1 MPEKTK
7 HNYDE
12 SKIKTLSS
20 LEHIRLRTGM
30 YIGRIGNGNHYD
42 DGCYILLKEVID
54 NAIDEYIMGFG
65 KEVEI
70 TIDGTRV
77 SVRDCGRGIPLGKV
91 VDCVSTI
98 NTGAKYNDDV
108 FQFSVGLNGVG
119 TKAVNA
125 LSDVFVVRSYRSGE
139 FVEASF
145 KRVQFTPD
153 LLPADLNGTMIY
165 NPADQTFRPRLGP
178 IFTDILLADEVN
190 RAPPKVQSALL
201 EAMQEKQVS
210 IGGTTHPLGELF
222 MVLAT
227 QNPIEHEGTYRLPEA
242 QVDRFMMKVV
252 IGYPSQQEE
261 REIMDR
267 QTIGEIP
274 QVRRVAS
281 PKAVLDARAA
291 VKQIHMEDSLK
302 DYVVRI
308 VFATREPDQ
317 FGLNEL
323 RPMIAYGVSP
333 RASIFISLAA
343 RANAFLEGRDYVL
356 PDDVKA
362 VAPDVMRHRLIVT
375 YQAEAEEITPE
386 SVIAKVLDKVP
397 LP

>member
-1 MPEKTK
+1 MKTYRPPTSNDAVLRRGDFIAPVLHEIRK
-7 HNYDE
+7 VIVGQDYLVNRLLLGLLCNGHLLIE
-12 SKIKTLSS
+12 GVPGLAKTLAVKTLS
-20 LEHIRLRTGM
+20 
-30 YIGRIGNGNHYD
+30 D
-42 DGCYILLKEVID
+42 
-54 NAIDEYIMGFG
+54 
-65 KEVEI
+65 
-70 TIDGTRV
+70 TI
-77 SVRDCGRGIPLGKV
+77 
-91 VDCVSTI
+91 
-98 NTGAKYNDDV
+98 
-108 FQFSVGLNGVG
+108 
-119 TKAVNA
+119 
-125 LSDVFVVRSYRSGE
+125 
-139 FVEASF
+139 EASF

-308 VFATREPDQ
+308 VFATREPEQ
-317 FGLNEL
+317 FGLSDL
-323 RPMIAYGVSP
+323 GPMIAYGVC
-333 RASIFISLAA
+333 RASVAWKDAA
-343 RANAFLEGRDYVL
+343 SSVL
-356 PDDVKA
+356 SIPDRLTTGSPGDVPTAAIVRCTRSCTWRSQRCPMSTLGIPETASRTRMILIGSA
-362 VAPDVMRHRLIVT
+362 VATQYRPRPQSRRPR
-375 YQAEAEEITPE
+375 TP
-386 SVIAKVLDKVP
+386 P
-397 LP
+397 R